1 MHPTLTADND
11 AERDRLT
18 SGTYPTPMPAW
29 MGAVISRFVPT
40 GARPGVFDK
49 LADGPLTT
57 DEVADALELNRHG
70 TTVLL
75 EGLTGFGFLIR
86 QLIRQE
92 GRFRLTDNA
101 ARWQCSP
108 LASPNCAD
116 KYRVH
121 AARSCWHGW
130 RIFTAGWPG
139 WNPASE
145 PAGSRISTSR
155 VALPALPAG
164 RCEEGVR
171 KAAGQLRPGGV
182 AAVHDVEI
190 AEPEDELEGDDV
202 TNSTVSFAGPGGR
215 CWLLSQYEMWLRNA
229 GLVMCQGNACHPGWY
244 SSLVSATGELQP
256 ARNLSMNR
264 YWKHAGP
271 TPPTCPTSTMTEL
284 LVVTA
289 GNTC

>member
-1 MHPTLTADND
+1 
-11 AERDRLT
+11 
-18 SGTYPTPMPAW
+18 MPAW
-29 MGAVISRFVPT
+29 MGAVISRLVPT

-49 LADGPLTT
+49 PADGPLAA

-101 ARWQCSP
+101 ARWLPRTAPTSI
-108 LASPNCAD
+108 ASML
-116 KYRVH
+116 RVH
-121 AARSCWHGW
+121 AG
-130 RIFTAGWPG
+130 TAGGYSRLTGRAGIRHPNRPG
-139 WNPASE
+139 REFPLQESHFLHCR
-145 PAGSRISTSR
+145 PTD
-155 VALPALPAG
+155 

-190 AEPEDELEGDDV
+190 AKPEDELEGDDV
-202 TNSTVSFAGPGGR
+202 TDSTVSFAGPGGR
-215 CWLLSQYEMWLRNA
+215 CWLLSRYETWLRDA

-244 SSLVSATGELQP
+244 SSLVSAAGELQP